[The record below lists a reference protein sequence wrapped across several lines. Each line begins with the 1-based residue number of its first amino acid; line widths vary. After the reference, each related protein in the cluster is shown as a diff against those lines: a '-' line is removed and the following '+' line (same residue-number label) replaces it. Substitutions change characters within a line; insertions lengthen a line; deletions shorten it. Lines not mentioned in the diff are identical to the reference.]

1 MLQTFAGAPKVDAA
15 NVGWSNSCGRKTGGA
30 EMPKLLKFLAV
41 AGSLLAFAIAA
52 LPPAKAEGT
61 FDRILREKKIRV
73 AIDVANP
80 PFGILDKDGQPD
92 GSDVATAR
100 QLAKDLG
107 VEIEFV
113 QVPSPGRIPAL
124 LSGRADVTIA
134 SISITSDRAKAVMFA
149 NPNGALSITV
159 FAPQGVNIK
168 TPADLVGKR
177 VGITRAT
184 LEEATVP
191 KMAPTGTRIVWFD
204 DLAATTQA
212 LLSGQVDAAA
222 MTLFAQNKVAEANP
236 DKHIETKLLVTTA
249 YYAPIVRHDEFE
261 LRQWINT
268 WLFLNTQNG
277 VLATIYRKYTG
288 VDLPPL
294 PTF

>member
-1 MLQTFAGAPKVDAA
+1 MNL
-15 NVGWSNSCGRKTGGA
+15 S
-30 EMPKLLKFLAV
+30 LKHLGTAMLAV
-41 AGSLLAFAIAA
+41 AATMFAAQSA
-52 LPPAKAEGT
+52 GAEST
-61 FDRILREKKIRV
+61 LEKILSTKKIRV

-80 PFGILDKDGQPD
+80 PFGILDKSGQPD
-92 GSDVATAR
+92 GSDVAVAR

-107 VEIEFV
+107 AEVEFV
-113 QVPSPGRIPAL
+113 QVPSTGRIPAL
-124 LSGRADVTIA
+124 LAGRADVTIA
-134 SISITSDRAKAVMFA
+134 SISVTTDRAKAVMYC
-149 NPNGALSITV
+149 NPNGALSITI
-159 FAPQGVNIK
+159 FAPQSVNLK

-191 KMAPTGTRIVWFD
+191 KMAPEGTKIVWFD
-204 DLAATTQA
+204 DLASTVQA

-222 MTLFAQNKVAEANP
+222 MTSFAEKTVADANP
-236 DKHIETKLLVTTA
+236 GKRLENKLLVTTA
-249 YYAPIVRHDEFE
+249 FYGPIVRPGDFE

-268 WLFLNTQNG
+268 WIFVNTNNG
-277 VLATIYRKYTG
+277 TLAAIYKKYTG

>member
-1 MLQTFAGAPKVDAA
+1 MNLCMKHLGTA
-15 NVGWSNSCGRKTGGA
+15 
-30 EMPKLLKFLAV
+30 MLAV
-41 AGSLLAFAIAA
+41 AATMFAAQSA
-52 LPPAKAEGT
+52 SAEST
-61 FDRILREKKIRV
+61 LDKILSAKKIRV

-80 PFGILDKDGQPD
+80 PFGILDKSGQPD
-92 GSDVATAR
+92 GSDVAVAR

-107 VEIEFV
+107 AELELV
-113 QVPSPGRIPAL
+113 QVPSTGRIPAL
-124 LSGRADVTIA
+124 LAGRADVTIA
-134 SISITSDRAKAVMFA
+134 SISVTTDRAKAVMYC
-149 NPNGALSITV
+149 NPNGALSITI
-159 FAPQGVNIK
+159 FAPQSVNLK

-191 KMAPTGTRIVWFD
+191 KMAPEGTKIVWFD
-204 DLAATTQA
+204 DLASTVQA

-222 MTLFAQNKVAEANP
+222 MTSFAQKTVADANP
-236 DKHIETKLLVTTA
+236 GKHLETKLLVTTA
-249 YYAPIVRHDEFE
+249 FYGPIVRPGDFE

-268 WLFLNTQNG
+268 WIFVNTNNG
-277 VLATIYRKYTG
+277 TLAAIYKKYTG